1 MNQKDKDTFP
11 EMANKELID
20 KDTFIVN
27 CNPIIKEVLDKCDCF
42 RNDNECKFVRFDKRK
57 RSERDCYEESGLL
70 IFK

>member
-1 MNQKDKDTFP
+1 MLEMNQKDKDTFP
-11 EMANKELID
+11 EMANKELIY

-57 RSERDCYEESGLL
+57 RSERDCYEESCY
-70 IFK
+70 